1 MAELKDVRND
11 YYPVDTATLETN
23 VALLAFKVASGDS
36 LSTFQMVDQV
46 IDEFVDAAGVD
57 AGTSTNAN
65 IGGGYYSGVAEGGYF
80 GSGTDGALTT
90 TGNVTHT
97 VQNKYGAYDGDMV
110 VKNYGDLTISA
121 GHTMTVD
128 QPCRGM
134 LIYVDGDCTI
144 NGTLTML
151 GKGAN
156 AQPAGS
162 GGAGASHADGLMI
175 SYKKVGGV
183 TLTSGSDLSGCG
195 PAAIAAVANH
205 PTSGNGY
212 VLQIPRVG
220 GSGGATR
227 SSSGGG
233 NAGNVGDSG
242 MNGTISTIYKQLS
255 FGGGGSGGAYWDGN
269 SCGGGD
275 AISGRGGHSTC
286 WSGGTGGGGK
296 MSGGSATGGDDAG
309 GQGGQGHN
317 NHCGGTHSASGGMGN
332 PCGLDVYSNSNST
345 TQYTG
350 ASGTGGLL
358 ILMVRGNLTVGA
370 SGIIT
375 TEGVANSNSGRSLPG
390 GCYGS
395 GGSSGGGAL
404 AVLHGG
410 TYSDSGSVTS
420 AGGVGV
426 NHGTGTGGAGG
437 DGGQLIEQVITS
449 IEGDMSL
456 VSNTSTAE
464 ATPTVGDIVML
475 MEDGVGTATINTDI
489 IAYISRDAGTN
500 WSSAVTLVDEGNWG
514 TNKKILVARNV
525 DISSLAGT
533 TSMRYKIDTANQS
546 TTLDTRVHAVS
557 LAWK

>member
-1 MAELKDVRND
+1 
-11 YYPVDTATLETN
+11 
-23 VALLAFKVASGDS
+23 
-36 LSTFQMVDQV
+36 
-46 IDEFVDAAGVD
+46 
-57 AGTSTNAN
+57 
-65 IGGGYYSGVAEGGYF
+65 
-80 GSGTDGALTT
+80 
-90 TGNVTHT
+90 
-97 VQNKYGAYDGDMV
+97 
-110 VKNYGDLTISA
+110 
-121 GHTMTVD
+121 
-128 QPCRGM
+128 
-134 LIYVDGDCTI
+134 
-144 NGTLTML
+144 
-151 GKGAN
+151 
-156 AQPAGS
+156 
-162 GGAGASHADGLMI
+162 
-175 SYKKVGGV
+175 
-183 TLTSGSDLSGCG
+183 
-195 PAAIAAVANH
+195 
-205 PTSGNGY
+205 
-212 VLQIPRVG
+212 
-220 GSGGATR
+220 
-227 SSSGGG
+227 
-233 NAGNVGDSG
+233 
-242 MNGTISTIYKQLS
+242 
-255 FGGGGSGGAYWDGN
+255 
-269 SCGGGD
+269 
-275 AISGRGGHSTC
+275 
-286 WSGGTGGGGK
+286 
-296 MSGGSATGGDDAG
+296 
-309 GQGGQGHN
+309 
-317 NHCGGTHSASGGMGN
+317 MGN

-437 DGGQLIEQVITS
+437 AGGKLIEQVVAS